1 MPQIAKVAGAEF
13 ILFDMEHTALD
24 LPDVKRL
31 VACCRGLELPPYVR
45 VPATDYHFIAHALDA
60 GATGIM
66 VPMVE
71 TAEQAEFIVSCT
83 RYPPAGRRGAAFG
96 FAHDDYTGGDV
107 AAKIAAAD
115 ARTLVMALIET
126 ERGAANVEAIAA
138 VPGIDVLWLGHFD
151 LTSFMGIPGQ
161 FTHPRYLAAVDAIV
175 AAARRHGK
183 AAGVLAPTWP
193 GVATTSPRG
202 SGRSRTAS
210 ITCCSRRRSPTASRR
225 CVARRSRVA
234 RVERQRNPGIVPS
247 CASPGFRWRSTRATA
262 QPGLPLNPGYRS
274 TRATGIFDG
283 CNRSATMND
292 TGTPSASA

>member
-1 MPQIAKVAGAEF
+1 MQANPVKQRLAQGERVFGTMVFEFFSPGMPQIAKVAGAEF

-24 LPDVKRL
+24 LPEVKRL
-31 VACCRGLELPPYVR
+31 VACCRGLDLPPYVR

-71 TAEQAEFIVSCT
+71 TVEQAEFIVSCT

-107 AAKIAAAD
+107 AAKVAAAN

-151 LTSFMGIPGQ
+151 LTNFMGIPGE
-161 FTHPRYLAAVDAIV
+161 FEHPAFEAAVRAIGQ
-175 AAARRHGK
+175 AAQRHGK
-183 AAGVLAPTWP
+183 LAATLASTPAWAGRFHAIGFRMFAYGLDVQLFQQALAAGIQSV
-193 GVATTSPRG
+193 RG
-202 SGRSRTAS
+202 L
-210 ITCCSRRRSPTASRR
+210 
-225 CVARRSRVA
+225 
-234 RVERQRNPGIVPS
+234 N
-247 CASPGFRWRSTRATA
+247 RA
-262 QPGLPLNPGYRS
+262 
-274 TRATGIFDG
+274 
-283 CNRSATMND
+283 
-292 TGTPSASA
+292 